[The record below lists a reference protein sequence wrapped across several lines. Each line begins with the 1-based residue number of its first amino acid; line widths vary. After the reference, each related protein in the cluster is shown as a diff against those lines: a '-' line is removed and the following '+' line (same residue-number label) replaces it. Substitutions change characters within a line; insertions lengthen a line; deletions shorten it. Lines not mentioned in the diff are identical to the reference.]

1 MKKQLRKS
9 VFETNSSSTH
19 SICINSTGDY
29 MIPEKIHFENDG
41 CFGWDWD
48 KQYMGDDG
56 KYTFYID
63 LVDGT
68 YAKNS
73 VSHIRYPINGKTI
86 DEMFQHISGQK
97 SFK

>member
-9 VFETNSSSTH
+9 VFETNSSST
-19 SICINSTGDY
+19 
-29 MIPEKIHFENDG
+29 
-41 CFGWDWD
+41 
-48 KQYMGDDG
+48 
-56 KYTFYID
+56 
-63 LVDGT
+63 VDGT

-97 SFK
+97 HIK

>member
-1 MKKQLRKS
+1 
-9 VFETNSSSTH
+9 
-19 SICINSTGDY
+19 
-29 MIPEKIHFENDG
+29 
-41 CFGWDWD
+41 
-48 KQYMGDDG
+48 MGDDG

-97 SFK
+97 PYEGVVYTDYALQENCPTVGNFIK

>member
-9 VFETNSSSTH
+9 VFETNSSST
-19 SICINSTGDY
+19 
-29 MIPEKIHFENDG
+29 
-41 CFGWDWD
+41 
-48 KQYMGDDG
+48 
-56 KYTFYID
+56 
-63 LVDGT
+63 VDGT

-97 SFK
+97 PYEDVAYTDYVLEENCPTVGNFNEEILNKKVKQEYITLGNYIGVST